1 MVRTLAKAWLVP
13 HQPHSTPVT
22 HFHTAVTHILRYLTV
37 IRDATRKWGESYFP
51 GEANESLIYF
61 FLFLGA
67 GKRWE
72 KEKCLLLYLLIMGSF
87 YPGTCYLYMSV
98 FFF

>member
-37 IRDATRKWGESYFP
+37 ISDTTLKWGESYFP
-51 GEANESLIYF
+51 GEADESLIYF
-61 FLFLGA
+61 FLFFWVLVKVGE
-67 GKRWE
+67 RE
-72 KEKCLLLYLLIMGSF
+72 LSPPLLADYGIVLSRDLL
-87 YPGTCYLYMSV
+87 SV
-98 FFF
+98 YVSFFF